1 LYLVTKI
8 LKEPEIQDMADP
20 ASWVDD
26 GGLELIVDTY
36 LLYLGQKGD
45 ED

>member
-1 LYLVTKI
+1 ML
-8 LKEPEIQDMADP
+8 DP
-20 ASWVDD
+20 ASWVTS

-36 LLYLGQKGD
+36 LLYLGQRVD

>member
-8 LKEPEIQDMADP
+8 LKEPEIQDMLDP
-20 ASWVDD
+20 ASWVDG